1 MKVIV
6 FGGSGFIGS
15 HVADC
20 LTEAG
25 YEVVIFDLKPSPYL
39 LPTQEMI
46 TGNILD
52 REAVAKA
59 VSGCDIVYNFAG
71 VADIEEAHRKPLE
84 TVENNILGTTIVLE
98 ACRQNEVKRF
108 VFAST
113 IYVYSEAGSFYRS
126 SKQACELIIEDYSK
140 VFGVPYTILRYASLY
155 GPRADERNYIYKIL
169 KQAITENKIIS
180 FGKSDDLR
188 DYIHVKDAARYS
200 VDILSKEF
208 ENQHVIITGNRP
220 IRRDELL
227 NMIKEMLG
235 NAIEVDFSPI
245 ESELHY
251 TVTPYSFS
259 PRAAKVYRGNYY
271 LDLRQGL
278 LECINEIYQQ
288 NLIGKDKG

>member
-6 FGGSGFIGS
+6 LGGSGFVGS

-25 YEVVIFDLKPSPYL
+25 YEVAIFDLKPSPYL

-71 VADIEEAHRKPLE
+71 VADIEQAHQKPLE
-84 TVENNILGTTIVLE
+84 TVENNILGTTIALE
-98 ACRQNEVKRF
+98 SCRQNEVKRF

-140 VFGVPYTILRYASLY
+140 VFGVPYTILRYGSLY

-169 KQAITENKIIS
+169 KQAITKNKIIS

-188 DYIHVKDAARYS
+188 EYIHVKDAARYS
-200 VDILSKEF
+200 VEILSKEF
-208 ENQHVIITGNRP
+208 ENQHVIITGNRA
-220 IRRDELL
+220 IRRGELL
-227 NMIKEMLG
+227 DMIKEMFANPIKVG
-235 NAIEVDFSPI
+235 FSSI

-259 PRAAKVYRGNYY
+259 PRAAKVYRGDSYI
-271 LDLRQGL
+271 DLGQGL

-288 NLIGKDKG
+288 NLIGKDKS

>member
-39 LPTQEMI
+39 LPNQEMI

-52 REAVAKA
+52 RGAVAKA
-59 VSGCDIVYNFAG
+59 VSGCDIAYNFAG
-71 VADIEEAHRKPLE
+71 VADIEEARRKPLE
-84 TVENNILGTTIVLE
+84 TVENNTLGTTVVLE
-98 ACRQNEVKRF
+98 ACRRSEVKRF

-140 VFGVPYTILRYASLY
+140 VFGVPYTILRYGSLY

-180 FGKSDDLR
+180 FGRSDDLR
-188 DYIHVKDAARYS
+188 EYIHVKDAAQYS
-200 VDILSKEF
+200 VEILSKEF
-208 ENQHVIITGNRP
+208 ENQHIIITGNRP
-220 IRRDELL
+220 ITRGELL
-227 NMIKEMLG
+227 NMIKEIFA
-235 NAIEVDFSPI
+235 NPIEVESSPI

-271 LDLRQGL
+271 LDLGQGL

-288 NLIGKDKG
+288 KLAG

>member
-25 YEVVIFDLKPSPYL
+25 YEVIIFDLKSSPYL
-39 LPTQEMI
+39 LPNQEMI

-59 VSGCDIVYNFAG
+59 VSGCDIAYNFAG
-71 VADIEEAHRKPLE
+71 VADIEEACRKPLE
-84 TVENNILGTTIVLE
+84 TVENNILGTTVVLE
-98 ACRQNEVKRF
+98 ACRRSEVKRF

-140 VFGVPYTILRYASLY
+140 VFGVPYTILRYGSLY

-180 FGKSDDLR
+180 FGRSDDLR
-188 DYIHVKDAARYS
+188 EYIHVKDAAQYS
-200 VDILSKEF
+200 VEILSKEF
-208 ENQHVIITGNRP
+208 ENQHIIITGNRP
-220 IRRDELL
+220 ITRGELL
-227 NMIKEMLG
+227 NMIKEIFA
-235 NAIEVDFSPI
+235 NPIEVESSPI

-271 LDLRQGL
+271 LDLGQGL
-278 LECINEIYQQ
+278 LECINEIHQQ
-288 NLIGKDKG
+288 NLIDKDKD